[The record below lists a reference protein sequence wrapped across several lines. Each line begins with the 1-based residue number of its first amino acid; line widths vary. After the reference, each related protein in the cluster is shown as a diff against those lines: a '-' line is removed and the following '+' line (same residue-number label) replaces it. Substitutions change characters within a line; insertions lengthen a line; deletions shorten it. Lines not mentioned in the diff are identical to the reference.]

1 MVAPGRLHR
10 SRPHR
15 PVAPRRISPAD
26 SDQAC
31 ASKVARASAFNG
43 VQMLTEL
50 LAWLPVLNIIVVP
63 AAGWIIRYLWRV
75 ERRLL
80 RIEVHLGINGD

>member
-1 MVAPGRLHR
+1 
-10 SRPHR
+10 
-15 PVAPRRISPAD
+15 
-26 SDQAC
+26 
-31 ASKVARASAFNG
+31 
-43 VQMLTEL
+43 MLTEL